1 LTCHI
6 DLLGSPLGANPEE
19 LHLIVPFELNPKKW
33 LQMHWID
40 QYSGKKFRTTR
51 ENNLQQSSH
60 RAGKN
65 LWRYFTEYKHH
76 PESKWADEY
85 METCATD
92 RPRNYSIGDMFESAT
107 SLFIGKESNMLEEVD
122 AGLILSTES
131 VYTTYP
137 TKDETLGKSL

>member
-1 LTCHI
+1 MGKKYQDQINRSILLTCHI
-6 DLLGSPLGANPEE
+6 DLLGSPLGANPED

-85 METCATD
+85 GNVCD
-92 RPRNYSIGDMFESAT
+92 RQT
-107 SLFIGKESNMLEEVD
+107 
-122 AGLILSTES
+122 AGLL
-131 VYTTYP
+131 YR
-137 TKDETLGKSL
+137 